1 LYVMYS
7 PRNPSCHQLQSE
19 QVEAGGMDMSEV
31 EGMDIVKKQ
40 DHPMNHRLA
49 EECMNMMGS
58 NMVEV
63 DDMDTVKEHFSSDE
77 PQFEGGGYE
86 YGGY

>member
-1 LYVMYS
+1 
-7 PRNPSCHQLQSE
+7 
-19 QVEAGGMDMSEV
+19 
-31 EGMDIVKKQ
+31 MDIVKKQ
-40 DHPMNHRLA
+40 DHPTNHRL
-49 EECMNMMGS
+49 ECMNMMGS

-77 PQFEGGGYE
+77 PQIEGGGYE

>member
-1 LYVMYS
+1 
-7 PRNPSCHQLQSE
+7 
-19 QVEAGGMDMSEV
+19 MDMTEV

-40 DHPMNHRLA
+40 DHPTNHRLE

-77 PQFEGGGYE
+77 PQIEGGGYE
-86 YGGY
+86 YDGY